1 MILWRDRK
9 RILGMP
15 ITFTVYSLS
24 EDRLFIKTGLFNL
37 RTEEIIL
44 YRIRDISLRRS
55 FGQRIFGVGTLTLF
69 SVDQSCPRLLLKS
82 IKNPEKLHRYLSDF
96 IEKTRQSK
104 GVAGREIVGMAG
116 VGLHHSDDGDGDSV
130 PEDAQH
136 EQDADVDAGA
146 DELR

>member
-1 MILWRDRK
+1 MILWKDRK

-55 FGQRIFGVGTLTLF
+55 FGQRIFGVGTVHICSSDHT
-69 SVDQSCPRLLLKS
+69 CPELDV
-82 IKNPEKLHRYLSDF
+82 KNIRHSEKVKEM
-96 IEKTRQSK
+96 I
-104 GVAGREIVGMAG
+104 
-116 VGLHHSDDGDGDSV
+116 
-130 PEDAQH
+130 H
-136 EQDADVDAGA
+136 EQVEKMKLERRVRVN
-146 DELR
+146 ELIDGSD